1 VISVRFKP
9 TAAGSASGSLTVV
22 SNAPGSALAVALS
35 GTGMAPPT
43 NINPTIF
50 YQVVNSNSGDC
61 VDDTNGA
68 VSDGTAVQQWTCTVG
83 DTNQEWQFLPTSG
96 GYYEVVAL
104 NDTSEAWDV
113 TGGPGATS
121 DGTPIELWTYSGGTN
136 QQWLPTLQSNGSY
149 TFTARNSG
157 NECLDVTNH
166 STANGTQLQQWT
178 CIVGD
183 TAQAFQLTPAS

>member
-1 VISVRFKP
+1 
-9 TAAGSASGSLTVV
+9 
-22 SNAPGSALAVALS
+22 
-35 GTGMAPPT
+35 MAPPSAGAPPTT
-43 NINPTIF
+43 NISPTTW
-50 YQVVNSNSGDC
+50 YQVVNINSGDC

-68 VSDGTAVQQWTCTVG
+68 VSDGTAVQQWACSAG
-83 DTNQEWQFLPTSG
+83 NTNQEWQFLPTSG
-96 GYYEVVAL
+96 GYYEVVTR

-121 DGTPIELWTYSGGTN
+121 DGTPIQLWTYGGGTN

-157 NECLDVTNH
+157 TECLDVTNR

-178 CIVGD
+178 CTAGD